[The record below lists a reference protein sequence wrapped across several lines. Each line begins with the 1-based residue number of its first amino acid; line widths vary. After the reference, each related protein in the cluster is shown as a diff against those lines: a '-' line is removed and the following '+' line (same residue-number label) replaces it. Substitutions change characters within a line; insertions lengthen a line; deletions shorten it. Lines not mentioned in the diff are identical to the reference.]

1 MADSPPNDPKRPKG
15 DNADNELNWLDELAN
30 LPLDEPSTVPSSSS
44 DLPIEDDNLTD
55 WLPDDESDL
64 DDTDSTWLDALS
76 PAQQSADQTLDWLEQ
91 IDQPEVEEA
100 PTLSWLSD
108 DDLHGQASSS
118 FATTGTE
125 EGEDLEEAMAWL
137 ESLVTD
143 QDEDDLSPIASAAA
157 GTSDALDWLDELP
170 DAPTESDA
178 LSPDQPTP
186 TSEAPTI
193 TESIPSPSDEDGY
206 LADLFSLEES
216 GESPEQLAAAMSW
229 LDELASASPNETS
242 DDLISAGLPPEDPE
256 AAMAWLEQ
264 LAAAQADETE
274 EEAEEELESPVG
286 LAWTDMSDEPVSDNW
301 LEQLADT
308 ASSVAEIGEDEP
320 FTSATADLEQPF
332 SEDSPDWLSNLAELP
347 DDETTD
353 QPIGST
359 LPNWLDELAS
369 SSVDEVIPS
378 ESLIAAQSPSE
389 PIDWLDEIAAADEP
403 FALETADGD
412 SLPNWFD
419 ELAESATAEEV
430 ADDQPV
436 AEHLI
441 AESPEI
447 TADDA
452 AASQIQ
458 PPAEAT
464 YVPPTHIS
472 AEAAKILDMSDL
484 FEMDDVEESEE
495 DMAQAMAWMQELIGD
510 MGTTAPAVQA
520 GVEAEPDPAEASTD
534 MDWLAELAE
543 TPVDEGDTDTIMT
556 VVAETPVEPE
566 PVAAPSQPTYVPPT
580 HISAEA
586 AKILDM
592 SDLFEMDDVEE
603 SEEDMAQAMA
613 WMQELI
619 GDMGQPAAAVSPS
632 DTPTI
637 TTAPVEPEITEL
649 LAESVEMGE
658 EPIAESMAWLDELAE
673 PVSETPVLPS
683 DLVQAEPE
691 QDEAMAWLDEIV
703 AEIGNEPTAAASSD
717 SADEDM
723 DWLNEIVADMTGEPV
738 AEPINVVEEAPTPHT
753 SEPAVVEPT
762 ATQPAIPIPPAQPTY
777 IPPTHISAEAAKI
790 LDMSDLF
797 EMDDVEESEEDMAQ
811 AMAWMQE
818 LIGDMGTPATP
829 ASEVAPP
836 EPPAESDEL
845 PTTVISATP
854 VLEDDSALSWLNNLA
869 VQDEP
874 ISVLPSLD
882 EPFTVDDLE
891 TAPATPQDEE
901 VALDWL
907 EAMTAEQSDSFESLM
922 GPSFTSTNEDLLD
935 ELTGIPED
943 PDAAMDWLDQMAAQ
957 QGDESETMPT
967 RPVSVIKEVSTPAVP
982 VEVMDA
988 LVKVETKRQK
998 AQTGPLKLPE
1008 LPQTPPDQLVQEQE
1022 EEDIPF
1028 SLISELTSGDVAESL
1043 PDWLSLDAIG
1053 TEEMPLSWLRGRDLD
1068 ATGWLESEEEMVDA
1082 EPVLDMSFTTPSEPV
1097 IEASEPQRRET
1108 EAASASSET
1117 MAFAANLDVR
1127 AEDGQLAVARQLLQ
1141 TRKYDEAINQY
1152 SGLLEQSASVSPLI
1166 TELETVVD
1174 SHPAQPLLRRLLG
1187 DAYMRNGQ
1195 LQKAL
1200 ETYRKALDQL

>member
-1 MADSPPNDPKRPKG
+1 
-15 DNADNELNWLDELAN
+15 
-30 LPLDEPSTVPSSSS
+30 
-44 DLPIEDDNLTD
+44 
-55 WLPDDESDL
+55 
-64 DDTDSTWLDALS
+64 
-76 PAQQSADQTLDWLEQ
+76 
-91 IDQPEVEEA
+91 
-100 PTLSWLSD
+100 
-108 DDLHGQASSS
+108 
-118 FATTGTE
+118 
-125 EGEDLEEAMAWL
+125 
-137 ESLVTD
+137 
-143 QDEDDLSPIASAAA
+143 
-157 GTSDALDWLDELP
+157 
-170 DAPTESDA
+170 
-178 LSPDQPTP
+178 
-186 TSEAPTI
+186 
-193 TESIPSPSDEDGY
+193 
-206 LADLFSLEES
+206 
-216 GESPEQLAAAMSW
+216 
-229 LDELASASPNETS
+229 
-242 DDLISAGLPPEDPE
+242 
-256 AAMAWLEQ
+256 
-264 LAAAQADETE
+264 
-274 EEAEEELESPVG
+274 
-286 LAWTDMSDEPVSDNW
+286 
-301 LEQLADT
+301 
-308 ASSVAEIGEDEP
+308 
-320 FTSATADLEQPF
+320 
-332 SEDSPDWLSNLAELP
+332 
-347 DDETTD
+347 
-353 QPIGST
+353 
-359 LPNWLDELAS
+359 
-369 SSVDEVIPS
+369 
-378 ESLIAAQSPSE
+378 
-389 PIDWLDEIAAADEP
+389 
-403 FALETADGD
+403 
-412 SLPNWFD
+412 
-419 ELAESATAEEV
+419 
-430 ADDQPV
+430 
-436 AEHLI
+436 
-441 AESPEI
+441 
-447 TADDA
+447 
-452 AASQIQ
+452 
-458 PPAEAT
+458 
-464 YVPPTHIS
+464 
-472 AEAAKILDMSDL
+472 
-484 FEMDDVEESEE
+484 
-495 DMAQAMAWMQELIGD
+495 
-510 MGTTAPAVQA
+510 
-520 GVEAEPDPAEASTD
+520 

-566 PVAAPSQPTYVPPT
+566 PVAATPPSTPEPTYVPPT

-632 DTPTI
+632 DTLTTI
-637 TTAPVEPEITEL
+637 VTPVEPETTDL
-649 LAESVEMGE
+649 WAESAEIE
-658 EPIAESMAWLDELAE
+658 AEPIAESMDWLDELAE
-673 PVSETPVLPS
+673 PVSETPILAS
-683 DLVQAEPE
+683 NLVQAEPE

-703 AEIGNEPTAAASSD
+703 AEIGDEPVAAASSD
-717 SADEDM
+717 SADEAM
-723 DWLNEIVADMTGEPV
+723 DWLNEIVADMTGESV
-738 AEPINVVEEAPTPHT
+738 AEPINLIEEAPTPHT
-753 SEPAVVEPT
+753 PDAAEPT
-762 ATQPAIPIPPAQPTY
+762 DSQPAIPSQPTY
-777 IPPTHISAEAAKI
+777 VPPTHISAEAAKI

-818 LIGDMGTPATP
+818 LIGDMGQPAAP
-829 ASEVAPP
+829 ASDVTAP
-836 EPPAESDEL
+836 EPTVEPDEL
-845 PTTVISATP
+845 PITVISATP
-854 VLEDDSALSWLNNLA
+854 VEEDDSALSWLNNLA

-874 ISVLPSLD
+874 ISALPNLD

-891 TAPATPQDEE
+891 TAATTPQDEE

-957 QGDESETMPT
+957 QGDEPATLPT
-967 RPVSVIKEVSTPAVP
+967 RPVSLIKEPSTPAVP

-988 LVKVETKRQK
+988 LVQVETKRQK

-1008 LPQTPPDQLVQEQE
+1008 PPPMPPEEPVQEQE

-1082 EPVLDMSFTTPSEPV
+1082 EPVLDMPFVTPVEPV

-1127 AEDGQLAVARQLLQ
+1127 ADDGQLAAARQLLQ

-1152 SGLLEQSASVSPLI
+1152 SGLLEQSASISPLI

-1174 SHPAQPLLRRLLG
+1174 THPAQPLLRRLLG